1 MAGHPLYCIRQSDDH
16 LNTLLDIF
24 SKTVTDW
31 TSQQPDVFLVTSDGG
46 KVFTNKTLLRFYSQ
60 NMRNVLDDLPVGE
73 IIGISI
79 PSPASSVFLLLELL
93 TSGSVS
99 SSSSIEGR
107 SVTELAEYLG
117 IPLENTETINNK
129 KKTKRK
135 GDKK

>member
-1 MAGHPLYCIRQSDDH
+1 MALYCIRQSEDH
-16 LNTLLDIF
+16 TNTLMDIF

-31 TSQQPDVFLVTSDGG
+31 TSHQPDIFLVTSDGG

-60 NMRNVLDDLPVGE
+60 TMRDVLDDLPVGE
-73 IIGISI
+73 IVGISV

-99 SSSSIEGR
+99 SNRSIEGR

-117 IPLENTETINNK
+117 IPLEASAQT
-129 KKTKRK
+129 
-135 GDKK
+135 